1 MAEKYSI
8 VCIYPNLFI
17 HSSVNRC
24 LVASTLWLL
33 WIVLQWTWCSNIWV
47 STFSSFE
54 YMPTN
59 RIAGSYGNSMFTF
72 LRNFQLFSASAAL
85 FLFHQQ
91 LHENSHLFCFCF
103 CCLCFWYQI
112 QKITAKVDVK
122 DESLNFDEVQFIYF
136 FLLSMPLMSYLENA
150 AKLWRFIVFMWLYV
164 CICLCNL
171 VYKV

>member
-1 MAEKYSI
+1 MILGLLLPFGCCELWVCKHLLETLLSVLPGVFPEMGLLSHMVFLCLIFWDPPYSFQQLS
-8 VCIYPNLFI
+8 CF
-17 HSSVNRC
+17 
-24 LVASTLWLL
+24 
-33 WIVLQWTWCSNIWV
+33 
-47 STFSSFE
+47 TFPPAVHKDSSF
-54 YMPTN
+54 
-59 RIAGSYGNSMFTF
+59 FTCLQSF
-72 LRNFQLFSASAAL
+72 
-85 FLFHQQ
+85 
-91 LHENSHLFCFCF
+91 FCFCF